1 MSKLEEILQQE
12 ADVEI
17 DAILA
22 EADSRAAKIVSEA
35 QSRAS
40 AKVAAHQKKIEAEAR
55 AATRQGQSTAEL
67 IVSNARIQAK
77 GEVMDLL
84 RQKVLLAL
92 EEASSKSGYG
102 EILQALATEAMG
114 VTEGAEAV
122 VVHPH
127 DREKLGDW
135 AMHRGLAL
143 QTDPELRLGVR
154 IVNRSGKKVENTLP
168 ERLHRVW
175 GTLAPQVTKLL
186 WE

>member
-12 ADVEI
+12 AEAEI

-22 EADSRAAKIVSEA
+22 QADSMAAKIVSEA
-35 QSRAS
+35 QSRAM
-40 AKVAAHQKKIEAEAR
+40 AKVAAHQKKIEAETR
-55 AATRQGQSTAEL
+55 SATRQGQSTAEL

-92 EEASSKSGYG
+92 EETSSQPGYG
-102 EILQALATEAMG
+102 EVLQALATEAMG
-114 VTEGAEAV
+114 VAETAETL
-122 VVHPH
+122 VVHPQ
-127 DREKLGDW
+127 DKEKLGDW
-135 AMHRGLAL
+135 ALHRVLAL

-154 IVNRSGKKVENTLP
+154 IVSRSGKNVENTLP
-168 ERLHRVW
+168 ERLHRAW
-175 GTLAPQVTKLL
+175 GTLAPEVTKLL

>member
-12 ADVEI
+12 AEAEI

-22 EADSRAAKIVSEA
+22 EADSKAAKIVSEA

-40 AKVAAHQKKIEAEAR
+40 AKVAAHQKQIEAEAH
-55 AATRQGQSTAEL
+55 AATRQGQSKAEL
-67 IVSNARIQAK
+67 IVSSARMQAK

-92 EEASSKSGYG
+92 EETSSQSGYG
-102 EILQALATEAMG
+102 EVLEALAAEAMS
-114 VTEGAEAV
+114 VAAAAETV
-122 VVHPH
+122 VVNPH
-127 DREKLGDW
+127 DKEKLGDW
-135 AMHRGLAL
+135 ALHRGLAL

-154 IVNRSGKKVENTLP
+154 IVSQSGKKVENTLP

-175 GTLAPQVTKLL
+175 GTLASEVTKLL